1 MIRIAI
7 DIDGVLMANLKKFG
21 EIAEKYNITE
31 PFDQEYNG
39 IWKVKDEIGVPLGHR
54 IFVDNREEFLTT
66 CEPLDD
72 AVEGYNLLT
81 EQYDC
86 YIVTSRNE
94 NTKELTI
101 QNLEKYFDLSKVED
115 VLFTKDKTEA
125 PCNVLVDDYQK
136 YVKQYMDAKRM
147 GVLMNKPYNS
157 KVRHNFPY
165 SANNLIELNNLLKS
179 L

>member
-7 DIDGVLMANLKKFG
+7 DIDGVLFDQLGTFKR
-21 EIAEKYNITE
+21 IAEKYKITE

-39 IWKVKDEIGVPLGHR
+39 IWKVKDEMGVPLGHR

-81 EQYDC
+81 EQYNC

-101 QNLEKYFDLSKVED
+101 KNLETYFDLSKVD
-115 VLFTKDKTEA
+115 DILFTKDKTEA

-136 YVKQYMDAKRM
+136 YVKQYMDARRM

-157 KVRHNFPY
+157 KVRDSFPY
-165 SANNLIELNNLLKS
+165 NTNNLIELNNLLES